1 MKGLA
6 LLVFLS
12 AHIAAIQ
19 LVNRG
24 LSPSTV
30 SLKTQRRQIRR
41 PVNGDLIRRTEPV
54 PETLDNQGVA
64 YTARISLGTP
74 PQEFIVIVDTGSSDL
89 WVNTLDSDLCSYQGA
104 DLCGD
109 AGTYNPNASD
119 TYAYRSSD
127 FFVRYADG
135 TTAGGDYVTDTV
147 RVGENTQQEVTG
159 LQFGIAYNS
168 TFPVG
173 LLGIGYTANVAQAD
187 DGGTYPNLPQLLV
200 DQGVIQSNAYSLW
213 LDDVE
218 SNTGSILFGGVDT
231 DKYHGTLQTLPVQ
244 RMSGEYRHFVISLS
258 GLSLSNGRNQSFEQ
272 SLPTAV
278 LLDSGSSITYLPEQ
292 LAAEVYAALDIQI
305 DPLAR
310 SGYVE
315 VDCSLA
321 NSDATLNFAFTSV
334 TIAVPMSEL
343 VLPGGR
349 SSRLGCLFG
358 LASANGTVGLFGDTF
373 LRSAYVVYDL
383 ENNEISLAQTNFDST
398 TSTSGSTT
406 TTVREIGKGK
416 GSVPGAS
423 AVANPVQAP
432 DPQAVAPRVGR
443 PTTATGA
450 GGGAGGSGTEDRR
463 ASSAASEGRAA
474 VLLVILGCSTVA
486 LTFAF
491 A

>member
-12 AHIAAIQ
+12 VHVAAIH

-24 LSPSTV
+24 SSPSTV
-30 SLKTQRRQIRR
+30 SLKTQRRHIER
-41 PVNGDLIRRTEPV
+41 PVNGNIIRRTEPV
-54 PETLDNQGVA
+54 PETLDNRGVA
-64 YTARISLGTP
+64 YTARLSLGTP

-89 WVNTLDSDLCSYQGA
+89 WVNTLDSEFCSYG
-104 DLCGD
+104 LCGD
-109 AGTYNPNASD
+109 AGTYDANASD

-127 FFVRYADG
+127 FFIRYADG
-135 TTAGGDYVTDTV
+135 TTAGGDYATDTV
-147 RVGENTQQEVTG
+147 RVGENTQQELTD

-173 LLGIGYTANVAQAD
+173 LLGIGYTANVAQAQ
-187 DGGTYPNLPQLLV
+187 DGSTYPNLPQLLV

-213 LDDVE
+213 LDDIE

-231 DKYHGTLQTLPVQ
+231 DKYQGTLQTFPIQ

-258 GLSLSNGRNQSFEQ
+258 GLSLSNGRNQSFQQ

-321 NSDATLNFAFTSV
+321 NSEATLNFAFTSV

-406 TTVREIGKGK
+406 SSVREIGKGR

-450 GGGAGGSGTEDRR
+450 GAGAGDSGTEDQR
-463 ASSAASEGRAA
+463 ASSAASEGKAA
-474 VLLVILGCSTVA
+474 VLLVVLGCSTLA
-486 LTFAF
+486 LAFAF
-491 A
+491 V